1 MKTRSIRSAFHVRSA
16 RHSLARCRRAEK
28 AETTQNDAKRSGRT
42 PGHTSART
50 SDAAYCMNQP
60 WLTTNDWPVSAAL

>member
-1 MKTRSIRSAFHVRSA
+1 MFEARDTRSPVAGEP
-16 RHSLARCRRAEK
+16 RRPK
-28 AETTQNDAKRSGRT
+28 RRKTKRSGRT
-42 PGHTSART
+42 PGHASARA